1 MHGEDT
7 YCCWVETDPE
17 DQNYCERQMFVRFE
31 VLTVVSVQILTFLVV
46 TPCTALHYIMSQKSV
61 ISVSWCILNIVVY
74 PELCWLSCCVYMVF
88 ILHSLPVCRC
98 L

>member
-31 VLTVVSVQILTFLVV
+31 VLTVVRVQILTFLVMP
-46 TPCTALHYIMSQKSV
+46 PCTVLHYITSQKMV
-61 ISVSWCILNIVVY
+61 KFIFMVY
-74 PELCWLSCCVYMVF
+74 PELCWLSCCLYMAY